1 MKARDL
7 YFTEEITYLR
17 NQLDDCL
24 RCFCYSSKKENN
36 ASIHQKCKPNSVE
49 NSSASEST
57 EKQKDN
63 TPKKENIGEDKKKQL
78 KRDQPGS
85 NLRSEFGTTEKRKA
99 SPKRNSK
106 N

>member
-1 MKARDL
+1 MRARDL

-24 RCFCYSSKKENN
+24 RCFCYSSKKENK
-36 ASIHQKCKPNSVE
+36 ASIHQKCKTNSVE

-57 EKQKDN
+57 EKQKDD
-63 TPKKENIGEDKKKQL
+63 TPKKDNIGENKKQL

-85 NLRSEFGTTEKRKA
+85 NLRSEFGTTEQRKA

>member
-57 EKQKDN
+57 EKQKDD
-63 TPKKENIGEDKKKQL
+63 TPKKENIGEDKKKTAQAG
-78 KRDQPGS
+78 P
-85 NLRSEFGTTEKRKA
+85 TW
-99 SPKRNSK
+99 
-106 N
+106 